1 MMRPFSMASLLILII
16 ALPQSAY
23 SGVVVFDIVASPGNP
38 VRLRALTKGRFFPEG
53 GRIID
58 FFVSD
63 RHLGSTLSG
72 GDGYAFLEYI
82 PKGRGLKKMKVKSG
96 EESSEGM
103 LLVARRNEKVILLE
117 IEGSLMKS
125 SLLTNEPGQDS
136 SEVIKK
142 LMDKYRIIY
151 LTSLLGVEL
160 SRKLLSQGKVPPSV
174 ILKWKGPE
182 LLHELKELHLRLSAV
197 VGSPAI
203 ISEASEQIK
212 KRYTFSETDDGVV
225 VKDWKELAE
234 KLEPGKKKE

>member
-1 MMRPFSMASLLILII
+1 
-16 ALPQSAY
+16 
-23 SGVVVFDIVASPGNP
+23 
-38 VRLRALTKGRFFPEG
+38 
-53 GRIID
+53 
-58 FFVSD
+58 
-63 RHLGSTLSG
+63 
-72 GDGYAFLEYI
+72 
-82 PKGRGLKKMKVKSG
+82 MKVKSG